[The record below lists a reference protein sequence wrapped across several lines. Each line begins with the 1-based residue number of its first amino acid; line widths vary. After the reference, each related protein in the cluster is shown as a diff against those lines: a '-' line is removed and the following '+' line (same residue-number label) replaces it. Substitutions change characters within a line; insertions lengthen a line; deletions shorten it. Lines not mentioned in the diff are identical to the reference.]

1 MAAPLAEDVLGF
13 QSSSES
19 EESDSDSEGDKS
31 RAILGPDLNNEK
43 VNETVKE
50 DGLNT
55 DDISSKHSSLIS
67 GNDDSQASSTIKSK
81 ESSTEKQED
90 NKVKY

>member
-31 RAILGPDLNNEK
+31 LVILGPDLNKEK

-55 DDISSKHSSLIS
+55 DDISSKDSSLVS
-67 GNDDSQASSTIKSK
+67 GNDESQASSTIKSK